1 MFSVGS
7 DSSSRSDSD
16 LSAPSG
22 APHALPHVFP
32 LSRARARSNQ
42 VWPLPTASNRDKSI
56 MI

>member
-1 MFSVGS
+1 VFSVGS